1 MPLWPWPLLLA
12 AVPTVGIAFAWFAAM
27 AEGYLPACNPFVEG
41 CTTISRTGRQGTAY
55 YLFKIALGPTA
66 GLYLVW
72 AAAAGHWARTR
83 LQAPRTSIALLVLG
97 YLAAV
102 ALAVYSAYLGS
113 QGPNFAV
120 YRRLGASTFF
130 ATAFLSQLLLYAAW
144 ARHARRRS
152 WEGDGAARRSF
163 GCLVLLQ
170 LALGLVS
177 LPLTAWAGP
186 EMKDYWENVIEW
198 WFAAALAAAYLP
210 VAWAWRHERVQLRAG
225 GRVR

>member
-12 AVPTVGIAFAWFAAM
+12 LLPSLGIGAAWLAAT
-27 AEGYLPACNPFVEG
+27 AEGHLPACNPFVEG

-72 AAAAGHWARTR
+72 AAVASHWARR
-83 LQAPRTSIALLVLG
+83 RWQAPRSAGALFALG
-97 YLAAV
+97 LLAAA
-102 ALAVYSAYLGS
+102 ALAMYSAYLGS
-113 QGPNFAV
+113 QGPHFAV

-130 ATAFLSQLLLYAAW
+130 ACAFLSQLLLYAAW
-144 ARHARRRS
+144 VRHARKRGPA
-152 WEGDGAARRSF
+152 GDAGARRAF
-163 GCLVLLQ
+163 GSLVLLQ

-210 VAWAWRHERVQLRAG
+210 LAWAWRKERLQLPTG
-225 GRVR
+225 